1 MPHEATTTIQ
11 PSRPRT
17 GRRAGDEVV
26 GATGLLEVQPEAV
39 AVSQALQ
46 AASHPNK
53 ASDTLRR
60 QQHARL
66 TSSAGDT
73 LKGTKYQWLR
83 TDADPR
89 SHEAQDFHPPLQKA
103 RASANKENFRQIGSH
118 PSVSGAMRFA
128 NDWTG
133 ADRHDLDESPI

>member
-11 PSRPRT
+11 PSRPGT
-17 GRRAGDEVV
+17 GRRGGDEVV

-53 ASDTLRR
+53 APNTVWR

-66 TSSAGDT
+66 SSSAGDT

-89 SHEAQDFHPPLQKA
+89 SHEAQDFHRLLRQNLHKA
-103 RASANKENFRQIGSH
+103 RAWAL
-118 PSVSGAMRFA
+118 
-128 NDWTG
+128 NDRNDAVCT
-133 ADRHDLDESPI
+133 